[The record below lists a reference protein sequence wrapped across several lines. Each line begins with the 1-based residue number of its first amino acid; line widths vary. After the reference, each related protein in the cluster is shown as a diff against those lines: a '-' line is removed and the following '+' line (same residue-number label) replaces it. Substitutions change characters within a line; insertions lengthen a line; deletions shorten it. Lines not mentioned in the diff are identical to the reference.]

1 VVLEKIVLQGPVG
14 PEVLV
19 NGTKYLYFGGSDYLG
34 MSARPQV
41 LAGARAAIK
50 SFGVS
55 SAASRVSSGTN
66 TLHLELESAI
76 AAFSGT
82 QEAVIFSSGYLGMR
96 VLIEG
101 TALPGDSILLQEN
114 AHSSVK
120 EAVVLSGLET
130 RTFRLDDLDG
140 LRKMLKS
147 HGEGRGRLLV
157 VGEGVSPLMGT
168 IFPLPDVLEL
178 FRGYDSLVLLD
189 DAHAFGALG
198 VSGRGTAE
206 YYGLA
211 RDDSRFHCCA
221 TLSKAFGAFGG
232 CVAGSSGLIG
242 AIRERSMVYVCST
255 PPPAPVLGAALAAVN
270 LAAGKPRIVEKL
282 HGNVAWLK
290 KGLLALGLDADSTPA
305 PIIPVCL
312 DDPARLKKISAG
324 LESDGILAPFMTY
337 PGSPAEGM
345 IRVAVSALHTRDQIQ
360 RLLDSLARRL

>member
-1 VVLEKIVLQGPVG
+1 MLEKIVLQGPVG

-19 NGTKYLYFGGSDYLG
+19 NGKRYLYFGGSDYLG
-34 MSARPQV
+34 MSARKQV

-76 AAFSGT
+76 ASFAGM

-96 VLIEG
+96 VLVEG
-101 TALPGDSILLQEN
+101 AALPGDRVLLQEN
-114 AHSSVK
+114 AHSSIK
-120 EAVVLSGLET
+120 EAIVLSGLET

-140 LRKMLKS
+140 LRGMLKS
-147 HGEGRGRLLV
+147 QVKGSGRLLV

-168 IFPLPDVLEL
+168 IFPLPEVLEIL
-178 FRGYDSLVLLD
+178 DGYDALVLLD

-198 VSGRGTAE
+198 ATGRGTAE
-206 YYGLA
+206 YYGLSQ
-211 RDDSRFHCCA
+211 DDRRFHCCA

-232 CVAGSSGLIG
+232 CVAGSSGLID
-242 AIRERSMVYVCST
+242 AIRERSMVYVCGT

-270 LAAGKPRIVEKL
+270 LAAGKPRILEKL
-282 HGNVAWLK
+282 RGNVARLK

-312 DDPARLKKISAG
+312 NDPARLRKISAG

-345 IRVAVSALHTRDQIQ
+345 IRVAVSALHTREQIQ